1 MNIEKVMQIIY
12 DFLEQEYDTVLDEN
26 IGLWTGIKLSREESD
41 NNLKRHI
48 KKFVE
53 KYEENN

>member
-26 IGLWTGIKLSREESD
+26 IGLWTGVKLSKEESD

-53 KYEENN
+53 EYEG